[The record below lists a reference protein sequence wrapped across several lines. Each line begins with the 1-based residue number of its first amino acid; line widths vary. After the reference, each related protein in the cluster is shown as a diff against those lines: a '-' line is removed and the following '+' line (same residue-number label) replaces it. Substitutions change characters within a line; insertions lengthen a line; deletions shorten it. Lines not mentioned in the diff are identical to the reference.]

1 MRVSEF
7 MSRDVETVEER
18 VPASQAAERMRSSR
32 IRHLVVVRG
41 REIRGVLSDRD
52 VVGAGDGPVGGL
64 MIEDPVTA
72 APDDTLRRAANL
84 LRGNRIGC
92 LPVVDGGGKVVG
104 IVTTTDI
111 LDLVGR
117 GAERTVAESTR
128 RDLTK
133 RGPRPKPSGGGRRA
147 RG

>member
-1 MRVSEF
+1 MRVREF
-7 MSRDVETVEER
+7 MTRNVETVEER
-18 VPASQAAERMRSSR
+18 VPASEAAERMRASR

-41 REIRGVLSDRD
+41 REVRGVLSDRD
-52 VVGAGDGPVGGL
+52 VAGAADGPVGGL

-84 LRGNRIGC
+84 LRGNRVGC
-92 LPVVDGGGKVVG
+92 LPVVDGGRVVG

-117 GAERTVAESTR
+117 GAERPVAESLR

-133 RGPRPKPSGGGRRA
+133 RGPRRKPAGGVRRA
-147 RG
+147 RR

>member
-7 MSRDVETVEER
+7 MSRDVEMVEER
-18 VPASQAAERMRSSR
+18 VPAPDAAERMRATR

-41 REIRGVLSDRD
+41 REVRGVLSDRD
-52 VVGAGDGPVGGL
+52 LVGAGERPVGQL
-64 MIEDPVTA
+64 MTEDPVLA
-72 APDDTLRRAANL
+72 SPEDTVRQVANR
-84 LRGNRIGC
+84 LRGRRIGC
-92 LPVVDGGGKVVG
+92 LPVVDAGGRVVG

-133 RGPRPKPSGGGRRA
+133 RGPRRKRSGGGRRV

>member
-7 MSRDVETVEER
+7 MNRDVETIEER
-18 VPASQAAERMRSSR
+18 VPASDAAERMRAAR

-52 VVGAGDGPVGGL
+52 VAGAGDGPVGGL
-64 MIEDPVTA
+64 MVEDPVTA

-84 LRGNRIGC
+84 LRGNRVGC
-92 LPVVDGGGKVVG
+92 LPVVDGKGKVVG

-128 RDLTK
+128 RSLSR
-133 RGPRPKPSGGGRRA
+133 RGPRQKSA
-147 RG
+147 RGSRPGSR